1 MKVIILGMG
10 NTLLSDDGVGI
21 VVVEELKK
29 VIPKNHFIE
38 IAETSW
44 GGFRIIDLL
53 AGFDKAIIVDSIK
66 TGSKPPGT
74 IHYFK
79 PSDIVPSIR
88 MVAFHDINFN
98 TALEFAKQYGIPM
111 PADIS
116 IYAIEVSDT
125 ETFSEKC
132 TPFVQRAVKKCTKLI
147 LEELEKNMIQKEFR
161 TRMVRGEG
169 SYQHE

>member
-21 VVVEELKK
+21 LVAKELKK
-29 VIPKNHFIE
+29 IIPENHFIE

-53 AGFDKAIIVDSIK
+53 TGFDKAIIIDSIK
-66 TGSKPPGT
+66 TGSKPRGS

-79 PSDIVPSIR
+79 PADMVPSIR

-98 TALEFAKQYGIPM
+98 TALEFAKQYGISM
-111 PADIS
+111 PDDIS
-116 IYAIEVSDT
+116 IYAIEVTDT
-125 ETFSEKC
+125 ETIAERC
-132 TPFVQRAVKKCTKLI
+132 TPPVQRAVNHCTKRI
-147 LEELEKNMIQKEFR
+147 LDELGKIMSPRIFQSR
-161 TRMVRGEG
+161 RVPGER
-169 SYQHE
+169 SY